1 MFRKGIDML
10 MNDNLAGGMD
20 SPYINRLPPAKL
32 SFINL
37 RVLRGE
43 KIHNPTIMNQIMKHT
58 VSTSLSKAS
67 SNTFMLHFRLF
78 SRPASTFARFDLPL
92 RLKEFLLL
100 LPNLVI
106 W

>member
-1 MFRKGIDML
+1 
-10 MNDNLAGGMD
+10 
-20 SPYINRLPPAKL
+20 
-32 SFINL
+32 
-37 RVLRGE
+37 
-43 KIHNPTIMNQIMKHT
+43 MNQIMKHT